1 MYYLMDWRV
10 NERELGINLA
20 EIDVTPATGVPWSM
34 GLYCDKKVE
43 QPICLE
49 IDPDSGDAM
58 PDAFLVGI
66 PLFSEKLLAILNKE
80 KVDNIQLYRVEIA
93 DKRTSKTFMNYM
105 AVNIVGKVSCANLE
119 KSRYI
124 EGSGPPLMY
133 FEKLVLNKGISND
146 YQIFRLAE
154 SSDIIINE
162 RLANQMMEQKLVGIR
177 LLALESSD

>member
-1 MYYLMDWRV
+1 MDWRV

-49 IDPDSGDAM
+49 IDPDSGDVM

-66 PLFSEKLLAILNKE
+66 PLFSEKLLAILNKG

-93 DKRTSKTFMNYM
+93 DKRTSTTFILVRILKNPSILRDQ
-105 AVNIVGKVSCANLE
+105 VRLSCI
-119 KSRYI
+119 SR
-124 EGSGPPLMY
+124 SW
-133 FEKLVLNKGISND
+133 F
-146 YQIFRLAE
+146 
-154 SSDIIINE
+154 
-162 RLANQMMEQKLVGIR
+162 
-177 LLALESSD
+177 